1 MGVAGVGGPGID
13 LDDFVL
19 TFIGK
24 HLLGRPR
31 IRWDNISIHF
41 VMRMGSCKKPDFGI
55 NGVGPSVCSATVF
68 VNVTTAY
75 IFIAKINTY

>member
-1 MGVAGVGGPGID
+1 VDIPGS
-13 LDDFVL
+13 
-19 TFIGK
+19 
-24 HLLGRPR
+24 RSR
-31 IRWDNISIHF
+31 E
-41 VMRMGSCKKPDFGI
+41 MPDFSI